1 MAIGRRLK
9 GRIVIHRSID
19 STEIDARESAA
30 TKDEKTAAAELAAIR
45 AQVDVYLRTSSHLR
59 AYQNLRVD
67 GHLNRMRGI
76 DVPEGKNGLMAG
88 MRTVHYGTIPDLGSI
103 DAGGDGSG
111 PSRRLFLKPETWGVR
126 RNPIL
131 SSTVADSLSEGMSER
146 KTRFSDWYE
155 STRHMLSFI
164 ETRFADPRRGGARKE
179 HLPSGL
185 GVRLTAV
192 AGLLKEDRCPEAAR
206 LLVAGNPDKG
216 GGIRMVL
223 FNIGKILANPDNL
236 NERGLEDINYLLSEI
251 RKDIG
256 DKSGRSENRLGNEIM
271 IEAEDLP

>member
-1 MAIGRRLK
+1 
-9 GRIVIHRSID
+9 
-19 STEIDARESAA
+19 
-30 TKDEKTAAAELAAIR
+30 
-45 AQVDVYLRTSSHLR
+45 
-59 AYQNLRVD
+59 
-67 GHLNRMRGI
+67 MRGI
-76 DVPEGKNGLMAG
+76 EVPEGMNGLMAG
-88 MRTVHYGTIPDLGSI
+88 MRTVHYGTIPDLASL

-185 GVRLTAV
+185 GVRLDAV
-192 AGLLKEDRCPEAAR
+192 AGLLKEDRCPQAAR
-206 LLVAGNPDKG
+206 LLVAGNPAKG

-251 RKDIG
+251 GKDIG